1 MVWAFCFVLFWMSA
15 HQFVGQSVPFPSQEL
30 LGQMILSLL
39 ADAGWKE
46 VLWGTLPPAC
56 VMTGRACQ
64 CRAFLAP
71 GALGAG
77 PVADFKALGAAVP
90 AAW

>member
-1 MVWAFCFVLFWMSA
+1 MGDSA
-15 HQFVGQSVPFPSQEL
+15 T
-30 LGQMILSLL
+30 SLCH
-39 ADAGWKE
+39 DRKS
-46 VLWGTLPPAC
+46 LPVQGISC
-56 VMTGRACQ
+56 S
-64 CRAFLAP
+64 